1 MPESTSCRY
10 PTHILFLNNY
20 KHLCSCEAFVVQQTP
35 RTITPI
41 YGLYEDFTDLAWLPC
56 VNLLE
61 SQRHGLVN
69 SIQVPHAYSV
79 SQPLP
84 SYVRLCRSRHPKT
97 TRTYESTVELD
108 HFYALH
114 LRQSAGITEVWRN
127 QVHAGT
133 PRIFCLT
140 TPSLTCIYPYIIWV
154 RIDPKKLH
162 DTWNV
167 TLKHEISWAR
177 RCVNAWLAAKHLA
190 RRSWLARLLTSHTS
204 PPRMSRNGHR
214 KATCELGARNCH
226 VQARNLKNAEL
237 YECVVGGKAPG
248 TT

>member
-41 YGLYEDFTDLAWLPC
+41 YGLYEDFTDLACLPC

-69 SIQVPHAYSV
+69 SIQVPHTYSV

-84 SYVRLCRSRHPKT
+84 SYVHLCRSRHPKT
-97 TRTYESTVELD
+97 TRTYESISELD

-114 LRQSAGITEVWRN
+114 LRQNAVITEVWRN

-140 TPSLTCIYPYIIWV
+140 STTVIC
-154 RIDPKKLH
+154 
-162 DTWNV
+162 
-167 TLKHEISWAR
+167 A
-177 RCVNAWLAAKHLA
+177 CV
-190 RRSWLARLLTSHTS
+190 
-204 PPRMSRNGHR
+204 
-214 KATCELGARNCH
+214 
-226 VQARNLKNAEL
+226 
-237 YECVVGGKAPG
+237 
-248 TT
+248 